1 MGGMFRPPLSLA
13 PIVALLAVLAALAIP
28 GASGDETSPS
38 PDPASRRFAING
50 HEILLEER
58 HDRSAGTVHVRMLM
72 DGTAILPERTTSR
85 TAALHGLYGPF
96 QPPSKQFT
104 VFAFAAGDQSLLIVI
119 RFDGASIVVGG
130 RAGAF
135 DPYER
140 TFVHD
145 PGFGLKGFSVL
156 DLGTMLDTQ
165 VNHDQDDI
173 HGWFWR
179 RGMLHILTCRPDDPG
194 EQDCATLLALK
205 PERPRDTGK
214 RTSLC
219 PWEHRDGVGCI
230 DRYTGYATATAGS
243 RLFPDLDRP

>member
-1 MGGMFRPPLSLA
+1 MGAVFRAACRLP
-13 PIVALLAVLAALAIP
+13 PIVALIAALAIA
-28 GASGDETSPS
+28 GAHPDETPPS
-38 PDPASRRFAING
+38 RDPSSRTFAING
-50 HEILLEER
+50 HEVLLEER
-58 HDRSAGTVHVRMLM
+58 HDRGAGTVHVRILL
-72 DGTAILPERTTSR
+72 DGNVIFPERTTPR
-85 TAALHGLYGPF
+85 TAPLRGLYGPF
-96 QPPSKQFT
+96 QPPTKQFM

-156 DLGTMLDTQ
+156 DLGTMVDTQ

-179 RGMLHILTCRPDDPG
+179 RGMLHLLTCRSDDPG
-194 EQDCATLLALK
+194 EQDCSIFLALK
-205 PERPRDTGK
+205 PEHPRDTGK
-214 RTSLC
+214 RTVLC
-219 PWEHRDGVGCI
+219 PWEKRDGVGCI
-230 DRYTGYATATAGS
+230 DRYTGYATATAAS